1 MVVKMEIDVKM
12 VVKME
17 MKIDVKMVVKMEIK
31 IDDVIVFFSPRARA
45 RERER
50 EMHFVS
56 FNYPLALAPPGAGA
70 RGRAP
75 SLFPVSSYISERQL
89 SFLACFSKP
98 RPGKTQDVET
108 ISAAVFEKDLPI
120 RIGTMS

>member
-1 MVVKMEIDVKM
+1 M

-56 FNYPLALAPPGAGA
+56 FN
-70 RGRAP
+70 
-75 SLFPVSSYISERQL
+75 
-89 SFLACFSKP
+89 
-98 RPGKTQDVET
+98 
-108 ISAAVFEKDLPI
+108 
-120 RIGTMS
+120 